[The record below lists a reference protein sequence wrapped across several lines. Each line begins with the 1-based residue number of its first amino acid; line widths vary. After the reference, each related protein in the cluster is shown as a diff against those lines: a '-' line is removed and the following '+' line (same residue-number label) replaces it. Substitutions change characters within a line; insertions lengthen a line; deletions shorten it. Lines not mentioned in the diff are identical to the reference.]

1 MDDAL
6 RRMKTGLSSFA
17 RYVPRDVVRS
27 LLGSGGEA
35 KLAGEVKTLTVF
47 FSDIAGFTTLAE
59 QMPPDA
65 LVELLGGYFDES
77 TRILADKRG
86 TVDKFIGDGIMAFWG
101 APEALPG
108 GPDEHA
114 ALACEAAVLYQ
125 RRIRELREEGEAW
138 AQSVSVRIGLATGPV
153 LVGNIGSHERMNYT
167 VMGDTVNL
175 AARLEG
181 LCKAYGVGILV
192 AEATYTLARE
202 RVVGRPVDV
211 VAVKGKAQGTKVY
224 EMLAL
229 RADADEVTRRVEELS
244 EQAFAAYVGRDFS
257 VCAARLA
264 EVLALRPGDKAAEV
278 LLGRAEG
285 YQKNPPPPEW
295 SGVYVATEK

>member
-1 MDDAL
+1 
-6 RRMKTGLSSFA
+6 MKTGLSSFA
-17 RYVPRDVVRS
+17 RYVPRDVVRT

-35 KLAGEVKTLTVF
+35 RLAGELKTLTVF

-59 QMPPDA
+59 QMTPEA

-101 APEALPG
+101 APAELPG
-108 GPDEHA
+108 GADEHA

-125 RRIRELREEGEAW
+125 RKIVESRKEGEPW

-192 AEATYTLARE
+192 AEATYVLARD

-224 EMLAL
+224 ELLSL
-229 RADADEVTRRVEELS
+229 RADANEETLRVEELS
-244 EQAFAAYVGRDFS
+244 EQAFVAYVERDFAL
-257 VCAARLA
+257 CAARLT
-264 EVLALRPGDKAAEV
+264 EVLALRPGDQAAEV
-278 LLGRAEG
+278 LRGRAEG
-285 YQKNPPPPEW
+285 YEKNPPPPEW
-295 SGVYVATEK
+295 SGVHVAKEK